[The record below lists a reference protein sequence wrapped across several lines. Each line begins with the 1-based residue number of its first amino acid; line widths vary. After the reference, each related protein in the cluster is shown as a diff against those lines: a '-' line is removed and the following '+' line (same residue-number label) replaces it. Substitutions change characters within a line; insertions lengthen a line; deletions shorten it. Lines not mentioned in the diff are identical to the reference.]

1 MVRAGRSRVNA
12 PGTPCYPHA
21 MVRRARLIAVAAM
34 FALAADIA
42 YGAPSPDSPAEAFA
56 VGRMLALEGD
66 FAGALDLLHNVVEA
80 SPRDPY
86 ARLEVVNLA
95 LRMGR
100 ADEAARQA
108 RQAMAIAPADPDVL
122 RPAAEALLAVA
133 DGSSQV
139 LGEAREAL
147 EKLLLLRPED
157 PDALQALSR
166 LYLASGDTQRAEEM
180 LRRLAAAVPDSRPV
194 ANQLLHL
201 MLQRGAKADAAA
213 LMREQLERDP
223 DALEQR
229 LGLAD
234 LLSDIG
240 DHVGAVAVLRAAPGE
255 QAAAAD
261 VQRRLAFELYRTGDV
276 AAAKA
281 LVDVQL
287 QAAPDARLRLFRAL
301 LLEEQGKDEEALRE
315 LETLHGE
322 LPSDPEV
329 GLALARMLSRGD
341 KPEEART
348 LLTELLTVLDNG
360 TADRRNV
367 ADRARLELAQL
378 LAQEERW
385 DDVIAELGKLRGGVE
400 GTAAAAT
407 LLRTDALVAQGHK
420 EEALAQLVPASGLP
434 PAALA
439 AKRAEVL
446 LGIGREK
453 EAAQEL
459 AKLPAGLEGKGQAAE
474 VYQRAGRHEQAIPL
488 LVDLVAADPDSVE
501 LRFRLGAAYE
511 RSGKL
516 GEAADT
522 FQELLRRA
530 PDNSMALNYL
540 GYMWAEKRQNLP
552 EALKL
557 IRRALELDPENAA
570 YIDSLGWV
578 YFQMGELPQAVEQ
591 LEKAARMLPSDG
603 TVQEHLGDALRAL
616 GKGVEARTAYRRA
629 LELGDTDSAQV
640 RRKLD
645 EVERD
650 LPRQ

>member
-1 MVRAGRSRVNA
+1 
-12 PGTPCYPHA
+12 
-21 MVRRARLIAVAAM
+21 MVRRALLTALSATLALLATAARSW
-34 FALAADIA
+34 AA
-42 YGAPSPDSPAEAFA
+42 PVPDSPAEAFA

-66 FAGALDLLHNVVEA
+66 FAGALDLLHRVVEA
-80 SPRDPY
+80 SPRDAY
-86 ARLEVVNLA
+86 ARLELANLT

-108 RQAMAIAPADPDVL
+108 RQAMAMAPADPDVL
-122 RPAAEALLAVA
+122 RPAAETLLAVA
-133 DGSSQV
+133 DGSQQV
-139 LGEAREAL
+139 LAEAREAL

-166 LYLASGDTQRAEEM
+166 LYLAAGDTKKAEEM

-201 MLQRGAKADAAA
+201 LLQRGAKADAAA
-213 LMREQLERDP
+213 LMRDQLARDP
-223 DALEQR
+223 DAIEQR

-240 DHVGAVAVLRAAPGE
+240 DHAGAVAALRAAPGE
-255 QAAAAD
+255 QANSSD
-261 VQRRLAFELYRTGDV
+261 VQRRLAFELYRTGDL
-276 AAAKA
+276 AGAKS
-281 LVDVQL
+281 LVDAQL
-287 QAAPDARLRLFRAL
+287 TAAPDARLRLFRAL
-301 LLEEQGKDEEALRE
+301 LLEEQGKDEEALHE

-322 LPSDPEV
+322 LPADPEV
-329 GLALARMLSRGD
+329 GLALARMLARED
-341 KPEEART
+341 QREEARK
-348 LLTELLTVLDNG
+348 LLTELLTVLESGPN
-360 TADRRNV
+360 DRRNV

-378 LAQEERW
+378 LAQEGRW
-385 DDVIAELGKLRGGVE
+385 DDVLAELGKLRGGAD
-400 GTAAAAT
+400 GTSAAAT

-446 LGIGREK
+446 LGIGRE
-453 EAAQEL
+453 EDAAKEL
-459 AKLPAGLEGKGQAAE
+459 AKLPQGLEGKGQAAE

-488 LVDLVAADPDSVE
+488 LVDLVAADPDSLE

-516 GEAADT
+516 AEATDT

-540 GYMWAEKRQNLP
+540 GYMWAEKGQNLE
-552 EALKL
+552 EALRM

-570 YIDSLGWV
+570 YVDSLGWV
-578 YFQMGELPQAVEQ
+578 YFRMGELPQAVEQ
-591 LEKAARMLPSDG
+591 LEKAARLLPTDG
-603 TVQEHLGDALRAL
+603 TVQEHLGDALRAI
-616 GKGVEARTAYRRA
+616 GKGAEARTAYRRA
-629 LELGDTDSAQV
+629 LALGDTDSAQV
-640 RRKLD
+640 QRKLD